1 MKSYLLENGCKPIF
15 DEETKNVLRN
25 GNDQE
30 MKERIAG
37 KSLNELAK
45 RLVSFIGY
53 KYTNSS
59 RDDIKS
65 VCQSA
70 LELFTTI
77 GGIVSTC

>member
-1 MKSYLLENGCKPIF
+1 MENGCKPIF
-15 DEETKNVLRN
+15 DEERKNMLRN
-25 GNDQE
+25 GQGEE

-45 RLVSFIGY
+45 RLVSFIEH

-59 RDDIKS
+59 RDDIEN

-77 GGIVSTC
+77 GGIVSAC